1 MKRLF
6 YEGLIK
12 IAVVL
17 IVCTF
22 VFECA
27 LFYSGGRIS
36 DTGTFLF
43 EYMQGKF
50 IQNTCVILGL
60 SVLEAVINA
69 KIRMCTNLTKSQ
81 KLKLLVLLE
90 ISYYVLLLLF
100 ILFGAGRYT
109 MPHVFFVE
117 DIVLPVIIV
126 TNMILVGIGYLEKFK
141 RLKIKKA
148 EDNG

>member
-1 MKRLF
+1 MKSLF
-6 YEGLIK
+6 YEGIIK

-27 LFYSGGRIS
+27 LFYSGVRIS

-43 EYMQGKF
+43 EYMHGKF

-60 SVLEAVINA
+60 AVLEAVINT
-69 KIRMCTNLTKSQ
+69 KIRMCANLTELQ
-81 KLKLLVLLE
+81 KLKLLVLLDV
-90 ISYYVLLLLF
+90 SYYALLLLF

-126 TNMILVGIGYLEKFK
+126 TNMIMVGISYAEKIR
-141 RLKIKKA
+141 RLKRRKI
-148 EDNG
+148 ENG